1 MRSKQKAARDRGRGR
16 IERGTEEPSGAGAS
30 RTLSQLILYFPASM
44 EAELHPKWNG
54 LGGRGGR
61 ADPEKKKKKEEEEEK
76 AQETGIEN
84 EENGN

>member
-1 MRSKQKAARDRGRGR
+1 
-16 IERGTEEPSGAGAS
+16 
-30 RTLSQLILYFPASM
+30 M

-54 LGGRGGR
+54 LGGGGGR

>member
-1 MRSKQKAARDRGRGR
+1 
-16 IERGTEEPSGAGAS
+16 
-30 RTLSQLILYFPASM
+30 M
-44 EAELHPKWNG
+44 EAELCPKWNG

>member
-1 MRSKQKAARDRGRGR
+1 
-16 IERGTEEPSGAGAS
+16 
-30 RTLSQLILYFPASM
+30 M

-54 LGGRGGR
+54 LGGGGGR
-61 ADPEKKKKKEEEEEK
+61 ADPEKKKKKEK